1 MTVLLRC
8 RVEGRMKQA
17 ADQISQ
23 QMGTSTEEL
32 VRIFLAALVQGR
44 KMPFLPSA
52 ETEEDEVLGPVQ
64 RRRAMVE
71 FFDEN

>member
-8 RVEGRMKQA
+8 RVEDRMKQA

-64 RRRAMVE
+64 RRREMVE